1 MNAFVPFALSVAM
14 AFGRMD
20 KQSRSLTVREGVNQA
35 LAPRAAFC
43 RYLPRPARYPVSA
56 PLELSRFAQA

>member
-1 MNAFVPFALSVAM
+1 MNAFVPFVLFVAM
-14 AFGRMD
+14 AFGRID

-43 RYLPRPARYPVSA
+43 RYLPRPTHYPVSNL
-56 PLELSRFAQA
+56 LELSRFAQA